1 MRPGT
6 KPQRAALKLLRGNP
20 GKRRVP
26 TNEPQGV
33 GMLDAPPTWMD
44 EEQRAQ
50 WFYSVQSAP
59 PGMLT
64 ATDREILAVWV
75 VACVE
80 HARAAVEV
88 RKMGQVVKTKDGN
101 IINNPHL
108 GIANRQALIMVRV
121 AGELGF
127 TPSARAS
134 LGMIDESGRGGP
146 RLIGEV
152 NEFDEFRC

>member
-1 MRPGT
+1 
-6 KPQRAALKLLRGNP
+6 
-20 GKRRVP
+20 
-26 TNEPQGV
+26 
-33 GMLDAPPTWMD
+33 ML
-44 EEQRAQ
+44 
-50 WFYSVQSAP
+50 S
-59 PGMLT
+59 
-64 ATDREILAVWV
+64 ATDRDILAVWV

-134 LGMIDESGRGGP
+134 LGMIDESARDGP

-152 NEFDEFRC
+152 NEFDEFRY